1 MKKLFVMVAAVAFA
15 ANVSAAVGEATG
27 YATKSS
33 TMYPD
38 TASVIPP
45 FSLSETCLYDA
56 EGRLN
61 TVLTSYNRT
70 VYTYGD
76 DNKISEAK
84 SYLGS
89 TLSSKTVYELTLMV
103 I

>member
-33 TMYPD
+33 AMYPD

-45 FSLSETCLYDA
+45 LSLSETCLYDA

-61 TVLTSYNRT
+61 TVLTYNRT

-76 DNKISEAK
+76 DNKIPKPNNIFGRNIVVED
-84 SYLGS
+84 G
-89 TLSSKTVYELTLMV
+89 

>member
-70 VYTYGD
+70 VYTMAMIIRFPKPSHIWVRLCHRRRYM
-76 DNKISEAK
+76 SM
-84 SYLGS
+84 
-89 TLSSKTVYELTLMV
+89 TLMV